1 MAKSTLQKL
10 YDGEIYPF
18 EEIVVDTPEYRRA
31 IKALT
36 DEKERFL
43 KTLSESN
50 RESFEK
56 IEDLHDEIAKLYG
69 YADFAHGFRLAV
81 ALIVESQNIID
92 SIDRCNDE

>member
-18 EEIVVDTPEYRRA
+18 EEIGVDTPEYRRA
-31 IKALT
+31 MKALT
-36 DEKERFL
+36 DEKDNFA

-56 IEDLHDEIAKLYG
+56 IEDLHDEIAKHYG

-81 ALIVESQNIID
+81 ALIFDSQNITD
-92 SIDRCNDE
+92 SIARCKDE